1 MKIRNG
7 FIGIVVLSL
16 LVPALLSPDAR
27 AQSVVDSST
36 LQGKV
41 LFGYQGWFSCAG
53 DGSGHGNWRTWARGT
68 PAAETLTI
76 DMYPDLSELDP
87 DELYPVPNMTIGG
100 KPAFLY
106 SANNRKTV
114 LRHFQWMK
122 EYGLDGVL
130 VQRFVG
136 SIRGKRHSGDVVL
149 KNVMAGAEK
158 YGRTFAIEY
167 DITGG
172 DPDTFF
178 QALREDW
185 QYLVDDLKVTSHPN
199 YLHHNGKPVLSI
211 WGMGLEEDR
220 HVPRDPETARQVIE
234 WFKTKAPKPYQVTY
248 MGGTPSRWRT
258 LTYDCRNDPRWTDV
272 FRMMDVIQ
280 PWTVGRYRDNDT
292 ADQWKSDML
301 GPDLAWTAANGPLYM
316 PVVFPGFSW
325 HNLKHET
332 PKNAIPRNRGE
343 FLWRQAFN
351 AKQAGA
357 VMLKIAMFDEV
368 NESTAMFKL
377 AARRSDAPDQGYW
390 LTLDAD
396 GYELP
401 SDWYLR
407 IAGEITRMFHGEVAP
422 TPNLPEKLG
431 PPRKAEL
438 EKPASVRSATVSNRD
453 TALPAADTRP
463 ADNQIAPLTEKKNMS
478 GNPLFEG
485 WYADP
490 EVMIYGKTYWIYPTY
505 SDAYEK
511 QVFFDCFSSPD
522 LVNWTK
528 HERILDTT
536 GVSWAKRA
544 MWAPSVIEKDG
555 RYYLFFGANDVHE
568 GEIGGIGVAAAEKPQ
583 GPYHDLIGKPL
594 INDIVNGAQPI
605 DQYVFFNKK
614 DNSYYMY
621 YGGWGHCNIVRLD
634 SSFTKLAPFED
645 GTLYREVTPKGY
657 VEGPCMFS
665 KDGKFYFMWSEGG
678 WGGPD
683 YSVAYAISDSI
694 FGPFERIGKILE
706 QDTKVAT
713 GAGHHSVLHV
723 PGTDQWY
730 IVYHRRPLRET
741 HPNHRVTCID
751 RMEFEP
757 NGHIKPVKITFEGVC
772 PQRIP

>member
-7 FIGIVVLSL
+7 IIGIVVLSL
-16 LVPALLSPDAR
+16 LAPAVLSPNAR
-27 AQSVVDSST
+27 AQSEVDSST
-36 LQGKV
+36 LQDKV
-41 LFGYQGWFSCAG
+41 LFGYQGWFACAG
-53 DGSGHGNWRTWARGT
+53 DGSSNSNWRTWAWGT
-68 PAAETLTI
+68 PAAGTLTV

-136 SIRGKRHSGDVVL
+136 SICDKRHSGDVVL
-149 KNVMAGAEK
+149 RNVMAGAEK

-185 QYLVDDLKVTSHPN
+185 QYLVDVLKVTSHPN

-234 WFKTKAPKPYQVTY
+234 WFKTKTPKPYQVTY
-248 MGGTPSRWRT
+248 IGGAPSHWRT

-292 ADQWKSDML
+292 ADQWKSDRL

-325 HNLKHET
+325 HNLKPKT

-407 IAGEITRMFHGEVAP
+407 IAGEITRMFHGKVAP

-431 PPRKAEL
+431 PPRKAEV
-438 EKPASVRSATVSNRD
+438 EKPASVRSEAVSNRD

-463 ADNQIAPLTEKKNMS
+463 ADNQTAPLTEKNMS

-490 EVMIYGKTYWIYPTY
+490 EVMIYGKTYWIYPTF

-522 LVNWTK
+522 LVKWTK

-568 GEIGGIGVAAAEKPQ
+568 GEIGGIGVAAADKPQ

-605 DQYVFFNKK
+605 DQCVFFNKK

-634 SSFTKLAPFED
+634 SSFTKLVPFED
-645 GTLYREVTPKGY
+645 ETLYREVTPKGY
-657 VEGPCMFS
+657 VEGPCLFS
-665 KDGKFYFMWSEGG
+665 KDDTFYFMWSEGG

-706 QDTKVAT
+706 QDPKVAA

-723 PGTDQWY
+723 PGTDSWY
-730 IVYHRRPLRET
+730 IVYHRRPLKET
-741 HPNHRVTCID
+741 HPNHRVTCMD